1 MNIKLTFTD
10 DKSDKF
16 WNIEVGGTSF
26 TVTYGKTGTI
36 GQTQTKTFDDEKK
49 CLKEAEK
56 LLAEKL
62 KKGYLE
68 VGIEKND
75 SSNMKKKITKS
86 ENGYLQE
93 WETIVKSKDL
103 PKALVRHFAYLAD
116 TKGYQSILNSIFNQ
130 VEKVQIEPEGLVLLF
145 KKGFKL
151 IADPPGDLK
160 KYNKWPKT
168 FQEKIA
174 YHSTLAFIDTNDM
187 GIILQEVDL
196 DPINDLELDTT
207 ELNEYPLQSKYR

>member
-1 MNIKLTFTD
+1 MKHHLTFKD

-16 WNIEVGGTSF
+16 WNIEVDETSF

-36 GQTQTKTFDDEKK
+36 GQTQTKSFDDEKK

-62 KKGYLE
+62 KKGYVE

-75 SSNMKKKITKS
+75 SVNKKEEIVESK
-86 ENGYLQE
+86 NAYLEE

-116 TKGYQSILNSIFNQ
+116 TPDGKQGLFPSNSSH
-130 VEKVQIEPEGLVLLF
+130 
-145 KKGFKL
+145 
-151 IADPPGDLK
+151 LK
-160 KYNKWPKT
+160 IKY
-168 FQEKIA
+168 
-174 YHSTLAFIDTNDM
+174 
-187 GIILQEVDL
+187 G
-196 DPINDLELDTT
+196 
-207 ELNEYPLQSKYR
+207 